1 MMEKAKLVI
10 FLIIISCVINQLHGR
25 ENPKAFDC
33 KEYLFHKMSAFKKQI
48 ATELNFDLGGGHGE
62 TVHEKIEDIELTF
75 YASRRASL
83 EEARAL
89 HLFLV
94 KKVAQLINDDPKL
107 QPYLAEQPF
116 NFKRISVT
124 IIFSGPFGCYYDGS
138 VYHVF
143 NVNDLARN
151 EKRNTIGY
159 RSSDPFTGK
168 LIEIVREPYEEA
180 MRKAKDIPQE
190 ELKVHKETNQ
200 ERITDQI
207 FENLALD
214 WYKKDTLYTKSI
226 GCDLADKIEAIGAR
240 FIFFH
245 PVSLEVARRL
255 ELLVV
260 KKLLTAIN
268 QNEELRPYLKEYP
281 FTPDRLK
288 IYMEFKTKERH
299 SYCNGSMNHVVL
311 ENNQL
316 SYFRYTDPK
325 HYEWEE
331 GKTLDPPELIA
342 KETYQEALERYRVS
356 ASQNGSWWSKQKA
369 KHPWSNL
376 PS

>member
-1 MMEKAKLVI
+1 
-10 FLIIISCVINQLHGR
+10 
-25 ENPKAFDC
+25 
-33 KEYLFHKMSAFKKQI
+33 
-48 ATELNFDLGGGHGE
+48 
-62 TVHEKIEDIELTF
+62 
-75 YASRRASL
+75 
-83 EEARAL
+83 
-89 HLFLV
+89 
-94 KKVAQLINDDPKL
+94 
-107 QPYLAEQPF
+107 
-116 NFKRISVT
+116 
-124 IIFSGPFGCYYDGS
+124 
-138 VYHVF
+138 
-143 NVNDLARN
+143 
-151 EKRNTIGY
+151 
-159 RSSDPFTGK
+159 
-168 LIEIVREPYEEA
+168 

-226 GCDLADKIEAIGAR
+226 GCDLADKIEVIGAR

-369 KHPWSNL
+369 KHPWSTL
-376 PS
+376 K